1 MKKYTFRSALPVWE
15 KDKENEMNYNLVF
28 RSVVDKA
35 ENAVVALSASSM
47 YQMFVNGVLVCEG
60 PARAGHGYYRV
71 DEIDISKYLTRDK
84 NVICIYVQGYCVENY
99 YLINQPSFLCAEIVS
114 NGKVVASTGNSGFC
128 AYENAYRIRKVVR
141 YSFQR
146 TFVEAYRDIDE
157 NYRCFEKN
165 SDITFP
171 KVELVCTGEKKFIE
185 RGVALARY
193 DECDAD
199 KIITRGK
206 AVFADVCPSP
216 FRIGYAV
223 PSSDTRAFDDAEIYV
238 FDEINKGTYTHYS
251 TDEESADCVEIA
263 GNEYVIYKMPTEKSG
278 FIRFDIELSED
289 AEIIVHFDETLD
301 NGDVTPNR
309 LNSHQR
315 GVVWFFKKG
324 KYSVI
329 TCEPYTV
336 NYLKLINKSEGKI
349 SVENLGITE
358 FTADIEY
365 TPLGSG
371 NENLDLI
378 HKAAIETYKQN
389 AIDIFTDCPSRERAG
404 WLCDSFFTA
413 RVEKLLTGRSDVE
426 RNFLENF
433 LIAEDVGHIDSR
445 MFPMCFPSDHI
456 NENFIPNW
464 AMWYVVELEEYLKRS
479 GDRELIDM
487 AKEKILRLCEYFE
500 GFENSDGLLENL
512 EKWVFVDWS
521 AANDYVDGVNYPSNM
536 MYAWM
541 LEVVTNL
548 YGDIKYAEKAAKIK
562 KLVCEQ
568 SYFDGFFRDNAVRD
582 EHGNLKIV
590 PEHVTESCQYYA
602 FFTKTATKHSHP
614 ELWKTLVEEFGPG
627 RMEKGLHTDV
637 APSNAF
643 MGLYIRLELLSE
655 EGDRETVLSNIEG
668 FFIHM
673 AKTTGTLWEDKDG
686 AASCNHGFASHVL
699 VWFDKFIK

>member
-1 MKKYTFRSALPVWE
+1 MKKYTFRSAVPVWE

-28 RSVVDKA
+28 RSVVDKS
-35 ENAVVALSASSM
+35 ENTVVALTASSM
-47 YQMFVNGVLVCEG
+47 YQMFVNGKLVCEG

-71 DEIDISKYLTRDK
+71 DEIDISKYLTDEK
-84 NVICIYVQGYCVENY
+84 NIVCIYIDGYNVENY
-99 YLINQPSFLCAEIVS
+99 YLIKQPSFLCAEIIS
-114 NGKVVASTGNSGFC
+114 DGKVVASTGKDGFVAKYNSD
-128 AYENAYRIRKVVR
+128 RIRNVVR

-146 TFVEAYRDIDE
+146 TFVEAYRVEE
-157 NYRCFEKN
+157 NFRDFET
-165 SDITFP
+165 SLDVSFEH
-171 KVELVCTGEKKFIE
+171 VELAVQDEKRFIE

-193 DECDAD
+193 DECDA
-199 KIITRGK
+199 KEVISRGS
-206 AVFADVCPSP
+206 AVFSDTCENP
-216 FRIGYAV
+216 FRMGYAV
-223 PSSDTRAFDDAEIYV
+223 PSADTSAFVDAKVHI
-238 FDEINKGTYTHYS
+238 FDEIRKGTYTCTS
-251 TDEESADCVEIA
+251 TTSEKADSVEVGA
-263 GNEYVIYKMPTEKSG
+263 NEYVIYKMPSEKSG
-278 FIRFDIELSED
+278 FIRFDIELDAD
-289 AEIIVHFDETLD
+289 AEVIAHFDETLHE
-301 NGDVTPNR
+301 GDVTPER
-309 LNSHQR
+309 LLTHQR
-315 GVVWFFKKG
+315 GVIWFFKKG

-329 TCEPYTV
+329 TNEPYTV
-336 NYLKLINKSEGKI
+336 NYLKFINKSEGK
-349 SVENLGITE
+349 VTVKNLGITE
-358 FTADIEY
+358 FAADIDY
-365 TPLGSG
+365 KPLNSG

-413 RVEKLLTGRSDVE
+413 RVEKLLTGKSDVE

-464 AMWYVVELEEYLKRS
+464 AMWYVVELEEYLERS

-500 GFENSDGLLENL
+500 EFENSDGLLENL

-521 AANDYVDGVNYPSNM
+521 AANDFVDGVNYPSNM

-548 YGDIKYAEKAAKIK
+548 YGDKKYAEKAAKIK
-562 KLVCEQ
+562 KTVCEQ
-568 SYFDGFFRDNAVRD
+568 SYFDGFFRDHAVRD
-582 EHGNLKIV
+582 EKGTLKLV

-602 FFTKTATKHSHP
+602 FFTKTATAESHP
-614 ELWKTLVEEFGPG
+614 ELLKTLVEEFGPG
-627 RMEKGLHTDV
+627 RIEKGLHTNV
-637 APSNAF
+637 APANAF
-643 MGLYIRLELLSE
+643 VGLYIRLELLSE
-655 EGDRETVLSNIEG
+655 MGYKDTVLSNIEG

-699 VWFDKFIK
+699 VWFDKFLK

>member
-1 MKKYTFRSALPVWE
+1 MVEYIFKEALPVWE
-15 KDKENEMNYNLVF
+15 AGKSEEMNYHLVF
-28 RSVVDKA
+28 RAVVDKNDSA
-35 ENAVVALSASSM
+35 KIALTASSM
-47 YQMFVNGVLVCEG
+47 YQMFVNGKLVAEG

-71 DEIDISKYLTRDK
+71 DEIDISENLDK
-84 NVICIYVQGYCVENY
+84 NKNVVCIYVAGSYVENY
-99 YLINQPSFLCAEIVS
+99 YLIKQPSFLCAEIIA
-114 NGKVVASTGNSGFC
+114 GEKVVAATGKFGFE
-128 AYENAYRIRKVVR
+128 ARYNAERIRKVCR

-146 TFVEAYRDIDE
+146 TFIEAYNFCDDIRYELE
-157 NYRCFEKN
+157 NNPDFEFK
-165 SDITFP
+165 
-171 KVELVCTGEKKFIE
+171 KVKLEIADNKKFIQ

-206 AVFADVCPSP
+206 VVFSEVCQNL

-223 PSSDTRAFDDAEIYV
+223 PSEDNRAFEDMEVCV

-251 TDEESADCVEIA
+251 SKEENADNVVIA
-263 GNEYVIYKMPTEKSG
+263 GNEYVIYKMPTEKTG
-278 FIRFDIELSED
+278 FIRYEIELDED
-289 AEIIVHFDETLD
+289 SEIIVLFDETLKD
-301 NGDVTPNR
+301 GDVTPER

-315 GVVWFFKKG
+315 GAVWFFKKG

-329 TCEPYTV
+329 TNEPYTV
-336 NYLKLINKSEGKI
+336 NYLKFINKSSGK
-349 SVENLGITE
+349 VFVKNLGITE
-358 FTADIEY
+358 FAADIEY
-365 TPLGSG
+365 KPLNSG

-413 RVEKLLTGRSDVE
+413 RVEKLLTGKSCVE

-433 LIAEDVGHIDSR
+433 LIAEDVGHIENR
-445 MFPMCFPSDHI
+445 MFPMCFPADHI
-456 NENFIPNW
+456 NGNFIPNW
-464 AMWYVVELEEYLKRS
+464 AMWYVVELEEYLERS

-487 AKEKILRLCEYFE
+487 AKDKILSLCEYFE

-512 EKWVFVDWS
+512 EKWIFVDWS
-521 AANDYVDGVNYPSNM
+521 MANDYVDGVNYPSNM
-536 MYAWM
+536 MYARM

-548 YGDIKYAEKAAKIK
+548 YGDNKYKEKAAKIK
-562 KLVCEQ
+562 EAVCEQ
-568 SYFDGFFRDNAVRD
+568 SYYDGFFRDHAVRD
-582 EHGNLKIV
+582 EGGNLNLV

-602 FFTKTATKHSHP
+602 FFTGTATKLSHP
-614 ELWKTLVEEFGPG
+614 KLWETLVSEFGPG
-627 RMEKGLHTDV
+627 RMEKGLHTDI

-643 MGLYIRLELLSE
+643 MGLYIRLDLLSM
-655 EGDRETVLSNIEG
+655 EGDKDTVLSNIEG

-699 VWFDKFIK
+699 VWLDKFIG

>member
-1 MKKYTFRSALPVWE
+1 MVQYTFKSALPVWE
-15 KDKENEMNYNLVF
+15 AGKDKEMNYHLAF
-28 RSVVDKA
+28 RTVVDKSESA
-35 ENAVVALSASSM
+35 KIALTASSM
-47 YQMFVNGVLVCEG
+47 YQMFIDGKLVSEG

-71 DEIDISKYLTRDK
+71 DEIDISKYLTNEK
-84 NVICIYVQGYCVENY
+84 NIVCIYVAGSYVENY
-99 YLINQPSFLCAEIVS
+99 YLIKQPSFLCAEIIAD
-114 NGKVVASTGNSGFC
+114 GKVVAATGRYGFE
-128 AYENAYRIRKVVR
+128 AWLNISRIRKVCR

-146 TFVEAYRDIDE
+146 TFIEAYNCDE
-157 NYRCFEKN
+157 TFRCFEKGVVL
-165 SDITFP
+165 SEPVKLET
-171 KVELVCTGEKKFIE
+171 VGEKKFIE

-199 KIITRGK
+199 VIITRGR
-206 AVFADVCPSP
+206 AAFSEVCEKP

-223 PSSDTRAFDDAEIYV
+223 PSADTRAFEDAEVYV
-238 FDEINKGTYTHYS
+238 FDEINKGTYSHYS
-251 TDEESADCVEIA
+251 AETESAESVEIPSY
-263 GNEYVIYKMPTEKSG
+263 EYVIYKMPTEKSG
-278 FIRFDIELSED
+278 FIRYEITAEDD
-289 AEIIVHFDETLD
+289 AEIIILFDETLD
-301 NGDVTPNR
+301 KGDVTPER

-315 GVVWFFKKG
+315 GVVWYFKKG
-324 KYSVI
+324 TYSVI
-329 TCEPYTV
+329 TNEPYTV

-349 SVENLGITE
+349 TVKKLGITE
-358 FTADIEY
+358 FAADIEY
-365 TPLGSG
+365 TPLNCG

-413 RVEKLLTGRSDVE
+413 RVEKLLTGKSDVE

-456 NENFIPNW
+456 NGNFIPNW
-464 AMWYVVELEEYLKRS
+464 AMWYVVELEEYLERS
-479 GDRELIDM
+479 GDRELVDM
-487 AKEKILRLCEYFE
+487 AKDKILSLCEYFE
-500 GFENSDGLLENL
+500 EFENSDGLLENL
-512 EKWVFVDWS
+512 EKWIFVDWS
-521 AANDYVDGVNYPSNM
+521 KANDYVDGVNYPSNM

-548 YGDIKYAEKAAKIK
+548 YGDKKYAEKAAKIK
-562 KLVCEQ
+562 EKICEQ
-568 SYFDGFFRDNAVRD
+568 SYFDGFFRDHAVRD
-582 EHGNLKIV
+582 EDGNLKLI

-602 FFTKTATKHSHP
+602 FFTKTATKYTHP

-643 MGLYIRLELLSE
+643 MGLYIRLDLLSE
-655 EGDRETVLSNIEG
+655 EGDRDTVLSNIEG

-699 VWFDKFIK
+699 VWMDKFIC

>member
-1 MKKYTFRSALPVWE
+1 MVKYTFKSAVPVWE
-15 KDKENEMNYNLVF
+15 EGKDREMNYNLVF

-35 ENAVVALSASSM
+35 EKSVIALTASSM
-47 YQMFVNGVLVCEG
+47 YQMFVNGKLVCEG

-71 DEIDISKYLTRDK
+71 DEIDISEYLTNDK
-84 NVICIYVQGYCVENY
+84 NIVCIYVDGYYVENY
-99 YLINQPSFLCAEIVS
+99 YLIKQPSFLCAEIIV
-114 NGKVVASTGNSGFC
+114 GDEVVAATGKCGFDAWYNSD
-128 AYENAYRIRKVVR
+128 RIRKVCR

-146 TFVEAYRDIDE
+146 AFIEAYNCDDSFRS
-157 NYRCFEKN
+157 FEIA
-165 SDITFP
+165 SDINTAP
-171 KVELVCTGEKKFIE
+171 VKLETVGEKKFIE
-185 RGVALARY
+185 RGVPLARF

-199 KIITRGK
+199 KVITRGK
-206 AVFADVCPSP
+206 AVFTDDCPNP
-216 FRIGYAV
+216 FRIGYGV
-223 PSSDTRAFDDAEIYV
+223 PSDDNRTFDDAEVYV

-251 TDEESADCVEIA
+251 TAEESAKSVDVPA
-263 GNEYVIYKMPTEKSG
+263 NEYVIYKMPTEKTG
-278 FIRFDIELSED
+278 FIRFEIELCED
-289 AEIIVHFDETLD
+289 AEVIVHFDETLD
-301 NGDVTPNR
+301 NGDVTPER

-324 KYSVI
+324 IYSVI
-329 TCEPYTV
+329 TNEPYTV

-349 SVENLGITE
+349 TVKNLGITE
-358 FTADIEY
+358 FAADIEY
-365 TPLGSG
+365 KPLNSG

-413 RVEKLLTGRSDVE
+413 RVEKLLTGKSDVE

-433 LIAEDVGHIDSR
+433 LIAEDVGHIDPR
-445 MFPMCFPSDHI
+445 MLPMCFPSDHI
-456 NENFIPNW
+456 NGNFIPNW
-464 AMWYVVELEEYLKRS
+464 SMWYVVELEEYLHRS
-479 GDRELIDM
+479 GDRELVDM
-487 AKEKILRLCEYFE
+487 AKDKILSLCKYFKS
-500 GFENSDGLLENL
+500 FENSDGLLENL
-512 EKWVFVDWS
+512 EKWIFVDWS
-521 AANDYVDGVNYPSNM
+521 KANDYVDGVNYPSNM

-548 YGDIKYAEKAAKIK
+548 YGDKTFAEKAAKIK
-562 KLVCEQ
+562 KTVCEQ
-568 SYFDGFFRDNAVRD
+568 SYFDGFFRDHAVRD
-582 EHGNLKIV
+582 ESGNLKLV

-602 FFTKTATKHSHP
+602 FFTKTATKNTHP
-614 ELWKTLVEEFGPG
+614 GLWKTLVEEFGPG

-643 MGLYIRLELLSE
+643 MGLYIRLDLLSE
-655 EGDRETVLSNIEG
+655 EGDRDTVLSNIEG

-699 VWFDKFIK
+699 VWFDKFLK